1 MVEGVMPLSD
11 LAMAVTE
18 ISFPSRELVLR
29 NPTWN
34 QHAQASFEVNFLKTR
49 LVERRNGLPV
59 YVFTQRYRTSEY
71 IEVPKAPRL
80 GKTWWGHIPSD
91 LVPETFA
98 ISAIGIASL
107 LGMVLSGLFFAVSY
121 TLFLAPLITTGV
133 GAVFLWQAMRRRS

>member
-1 MVEGVMPLSD
+1 MVGGGVGLSD
-11 LAMAVTE
+11 SAMSVTK
-18 ISFPSRELVLR
+18 ILLPSRGLVSR

-34 QHAQASFEVNFLKTR
+34 HRAQVSVEANFLKTR
-49 LVERRNGLPV
+49 FVERRNGLPV
-59 YVFTQRYRTSEY
+59 YVFTQRYQTSEY
-71 IEVPKAPRL
+71 IQVPKTPTL
-80 GKTWWGHIPSD
+80 GKTWWSPIPSD

-98 ISAIGIASL
+98 ISTIGIASL